1 MVNIRRRRDVARKT
15 SPVSDQRAA
24 RAVARIVADDR
35 SRILPSDERLTEL
48 SDVSPE
54 DIDRAVDLWDTAQDD
69 TGLSGMLD
77 ARLV

>member
-35 SRILPSDERLTEL
+35 SRILPSDERLAEL
-48 SDVSPE
+48 SAVSSE